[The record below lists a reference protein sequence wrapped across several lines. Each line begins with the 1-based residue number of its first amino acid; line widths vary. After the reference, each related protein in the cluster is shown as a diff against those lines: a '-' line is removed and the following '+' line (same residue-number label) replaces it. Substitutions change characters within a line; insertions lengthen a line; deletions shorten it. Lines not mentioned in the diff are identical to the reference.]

1 MSPSVKAKQ
10 KKTMRQRRTSS
21 EQKTRR
27 RNFIRRALSLLLL
40 LLCTVPML
48 GGGLQPLWVI
58 PAAACISMN
67 EDLYFCMAAGVIAG
81 FGIDLACGS
90 PLGVNA
96 ISMVIFCTAVCLLFE
111 QILRR
116 TFLHYFVLTSAGVF
130 LHGSLRYLLT
140 VGIFRTEGRELFWG
154 KILMPS
160 ALLTL
165 AAAVIVWLLY
175 LPLSRLL
182 TKRVRSM
189 DAAAIR
195 RDL

>member
-1 MSPSVKAKQ
+1 MRPLAKAKQ
-10 KKTMRQRRTSS
+10 KPLRQRRTSS
-21 EQKTRR
+21 EQRTRQ
-27 RNFIRRALSLLLL
+27 RNLIRKALSLILLV
-40 LLCTVPML
+40 LCIIPML

-58 PAAACISMN
+58 PAAICICMN
-67 EDLYFCMAAGVIAG
+67 EDLYFCMGAGVIAG

-90 PLGVNA
+90 VLGANA
-96 ISMVIFCTAVCLLFE
+96 IYMVILCTAVCLLFE

-116 TFLHYFVLTSAGVF
+116 TFLHYFILTAAGVF
-130 LHGSLRYLLT
+130 LQCSLRYLVT

-195 RDL
+195 RDV

>member
-1 MSPSVKAKQ
+1 MKAKQ
-10 KKTMRQRRTSS
+10 QKPLRQRRTSS
-21 EQKTRR
+21 EQRTRR
-27 RNFIRRALSLLLL
+27 RNLIRKALSILLL
-40 LLCTVPML
+40 LLCAVPML

-58 PAAACISMN
+58 PAAVCICMN
-67 EDLYFCMAAGVIAG
+67 EDLYFCMAAGIIAG
-81 FGIDLACGS
+81 FAIDLACGGV
-90 PLGVNA
+90 LGVNS
-96 ISMVIFCTAVCLLFE
+96 IYMVIFCTAVCLLFE

-116 TFLHYFVLTSAGVF
+116 SFLHYFVLTAAGVF
-130 LHGSLRYLLT
+130 LHGALRYLLT
-140 VGIFRTEGRELFWG
+140 VGIFRTEGREMFWG

-165 AAAVIVWLLY
+165 AAACIVYLLY

-195 RDL
+195 RDF